1 MKKLIPNLVS
11 IAIAM
16 SFPLIMIQLGEMKS
30 LSAFWNTEAQP
41 MFIIMNAVTSYF
53 LFSSDRWQMPA
64 LLLLLLTAFSVTTWP
79 VVHNI
84 FAFTFFITAMF
95 PIALAHRLHWYLL
108 PYVIG
113 GSIMYFNMLIGEIIC
128 IETLCLYHLH
138 LILYKQSLLNK
149 HRKSL
154 QKIGK

>member
-53 LFSSDRWQMPA
+53 LFSS
-64 LLLLLLTAFSVTTWP
+64 
-79 VVHNI
+79 I
-84 FAFTFFITAMF
+84 
-95 PIALAHRLHWYLL
+95 
-108 PYVIG
+108 VI
-113 GSIMYFNMLIGEIIC
+113 
-128 IETLCLYHLH
+128 
-138 LILYKQSLLNK
+138 K
-149 HRKSL
+149 
-154 QKIGK
+154 